1 MSVQKVPIGIGT
13 IAAAAIIGVSVPT
26 LNRLKRDGEIPFS
39 KVRGRVIYR
48 PKQLEAYL
56 KRKEAENVR

>member
-1 MSVQKVPIGIGT
+1 MQNQLDPIGIG
-13 IAAAAIIGVSVPT
+13 IIDAVAIIGVSIPT
-26 LNRLKRDGEIPFS
+26 LKRLKQDREIPFS
-39 KVRGRVIYR
+39 KVRDRVISR